1 MRFNREWFD
10 RPDFM
15 RKWLENYWK
24 KNFPDTPLVA
34 ILCMMDVWQ
43 EGGTAEKAEEV
54 EAAQTD
60 ETEAQA
66 FADGEGPGEITWD
79 ETGEDGTVDE
89 VLLIENTDTET
100 LTYVAQQLQDLC
112 SEIGEKGEKDKT
124 YWLTGQWYSDATG
137 SEQYANVVSLGE
149 KAEKPLFL
157 IIWKSEN
164 AGMYEW
170 VCSRALDEI
179 SGLDFSE
186 ENNGAGWRDS
196 KEFLEMFIRR
206 IAEQRN

>member
-1 MRFNREWFD
+1 MKRD
-10 RPDFM
+10 RRIVLLF
-15 RKWLENYWK
+15 
-24 KNFPDTPLVA
+24 LV
-34 ILCMMDVWQ
+34 LCLLLTVSACGRTDDVWQ